1 VTAEVTSTA
10 AGGHAVLRNRR
21 ALALLGCLS
30 LQRLAVAALPVVLV
44 VAAADLRGYA
54 AAASIQGLRVV
65 TNTASAPFRA
75 RLLDR
80 VGRDRVIVPQT
91 VLAAVLLLLLA
102 TTLTAT
108 SVPLPLVL
116 AVTVASSLASPSMD
130 AVIRTVWRTLGAN
143 DQQVEALHSYDS
155 ILEELGYL
163 AGPAGA
169 SVLILA
175 LGQRPAVFTV
185 IVALAAGWALALSSG
200 QVRSALRPR
209 PTAGATGSPSPA
221 GPTRPPNRLTRALR
235 TLAGPIA
242 IRELRRI
249 VAPLILMGTVFGIV
263 GILAP
268 ALAAEQG
275 HIGAAGFILAAISL
289 GGVIGALAY
298 STVRIAAPLRI
309 RQAALGVLFGA
320 PLTAAFL
327 GDGPWILAVLL
338 AVAGLAVTP
347 LYINSYLMMDAE
359 IPDSS
364 IHEANTWVPV
374 GNNVGYVIGI
384 TVAAALLDRTTP
396 SAALAAISV
405 VAAVLVVHSAAQLLS
420 ARRIAAVRPGRARPD
435 TT

>member
-1 VTAEVTSTA
+1 VSTEVTGTA
-10 AGGHAVLRNRR
+10 GSGHAVLRNRH

-30 LQRLAVAALPVVLV
+30 VQRVAVAALPVVLV

-54 AAASIQGLRVV
+54 AAAGVQGLRVV

-80 VGRDRVIVPQT
+80 IGRHRVIVPQT
-91 VLAAVLLLLLA
+91 LLAAALLLLLA
-102 TTLTAT
+102 VTLTAP
-108 SVPLPLVL
+108 SVPLPVVL

-130 AVIRTVWRTLGAN
+130 PVIRTVWRTLGSG
-143 DQQVEALHSYDS
+143 DQQVKALHSYDS

-169 SVLILA
+169 SVLMLA
-175 LGQRPAVFTV
+175 LGQRPALFAV
-185 IVALAAGWALALSSG
+185 IVALAAGWALALTSR

-209 PTAGATGSPSPA
+209 PKSGAATAASAMSARSTSRPA
-221 GPTRPPNRLTRALR
+221 RALR

-242 IRELRRI
+242 SRELQRI

-275 HIGAAGFILAAISL
+275 RIGAAGFILAAISL

-298 STVRIAAPLRI
+298 SALRTTAPLRV
-309 RQAALGVLFGA
+309 RHAALGLLFGA
-320 PLTAAFL
+320 PLTAAFIAE
-327 GDGPWILAVLL
+327 GAWALAVLL

-359 IPDSS
+359 IPDSV

-374 GNNVGYVIGI
+374 GNNVGYVLGI
-384 TVAAALLDRTTP
+384 TLAAALLDSSDPGAGLT
-396 SAALAAISV
+396 AISV
-405 VAAVLVVHSAAQLLS
+405 VAAVLVAYSAGQLVAARRAVS
-420 ARRIAAVRPGRARPD
+420 ARAGDDRQAS
-435 TT
+435 T